1 MIEYTKNWF
10 KLLTGFGL
18 CLLLRL
24 IPFRPPNI
32 EPILATQMP
41 FSKAYGRI
49 AGFSFAFL
57 SIFLYDVITGKVG
70 QWTFVTAFAYGL
82 LAFWA
87 SVYFKNKDNKPIT
100 YAKFAIMGTLVYDAV
115 TGLSIGPIFFGQPFM
130 EALVGQIPFTA
141 MHLFGNTALAV
152 FISPAIYK
160 FVIQNK
166 KLETGYILNI
176 LKIKKV

>member
-1 MIEYTKNWF
+1 MAYTKNWF
-10 KLLTGFGL
+10 KFLIGFVL

-41 FSKAYGRI
+41 FSKAYGKI
-49 AGFSFAFL
+49 AGFAFAFL
-57 SIFLYDVITGKVG
+57 SIFLYDIIVGKVG
-70 QWTFVTAFAYGL
+70 QWTFITALAYGL

-87 SVYFKNKDNKPIT
+87 SIYFKNKNNNSIT
-100 YAKFAIMGTLVYDAV
+100 YVKFAIMGTLAYDAV

-130 EALVGQIPFTA
+130 DALIGQIPFTA
-141 MHLFGNTALAV
+141 IHLLGNTVLAV

-166 KLETGYILNI
+166 NLETSHVLNI
-176 LKIKKV
+176 LRIKKI